1 MKKNVFFVF
10 ASLVL
15 FAAVSCTQHDDSKN
29 VLTERIQYDVPIK
42 NPDPNAN
49 WWVQNLVGP
58 DREALVIQIFNKAKS
73 GEIAVYDYFNS
84 PLTPNEVQN
93 MGVDTL
99 IQTLKRN
106 VPPYDEYDTTIITS
120 LKTGDVTKLRFLEE
134 WKMDDQGLLIEKR
147 VLGMAPVKMV
157 DYAGKQY
164 SMPLFW
170 VYFDP
175 EYPGKLLD
183 K

>member
-1 MKKNVFFVF
+1 MKNIMFYGFVLLITLAM
-10 ASLVL
+10 ASCNMEK
-15 FAAVSCTQHDDSKN
+15 SNKN
-29 VLTERIQYDVPIK
+29 VLAERIQYDVPIK
-42 NPDPNAN
+42 NADPNAD

-58 DREALVIQIFNKAKS
+58 DREALVKQILDKAKS
-73 GEIAVYDYFNS
+73 GEVTVYDYFNS
-84 PLTPNEVQN
+84 PLPTKKVQKI
-93 MGVDTL
+93 GIDTL

-120 LKTGDVTKLRFLEE
+120 LKSSDITKLRFLEE
-134 WKMDDQGLLIEKR
+134 WKKDEQGLLIEKR

-157 DYAGKQY
+157 EYAGKQY

-170 VYFDP
+170 IYFDP

-183 K
+183 E